1 MKLFVDKGKLVG
13 GKHLNIDITKEL
25 LEKYL
30 NTSVVMEDIEFDI
43 DEYVSIFA
51 DELHLNHR
59 YGDDRSLLALAILL
73 ECMNGVS
80 IYTEFEENLS
90 ENTPFND
97 FSNGFVMFILC
108 QLEEIGIIH
117 DTKYSQLTEKGK
129 VLLWLLRQFEFP
141 EDKV

>member
-1 MKLFVDKGKLVG
+1 MKLFVDKGKLLG

-30 NTSVVMEDIEFDI
+30 NKSVVMEDIEFDI

-51 DELHLNHR
+51 DELHLSHR

-80 IYTEFEENLS
+80 I
-90 ENTPFND
+90 
-97 FSNGFVMFILC
+97 
-108 QLEEIGIIH
+108 
-117 DTKYSQLTEKGK
+117 
-129 VLLWLLRQFEFP
+129 
-141 EDKV
+141 